1 MPGLPHINGT
11 LISSFPTYLEQLGGN
26 EHTPGAKMHLN
37 SIQGLP
43 QYHRRLSDG
52 IISLEKK
59 KKKNLNKKE
68 GSPQREDK
76 ALLGPIGPFLI

>member
-26 EHTPGAKMHLN
+26 EHTPGARMLLN

-52 IISLEKK
+52 ISSL
-59 KKKNLNKKE
+59 KKNLNKKE

-76 ALLGPIGPFLI
+76 VLLSPTGPFLI

>member
-1 MPGLPHINGT
+1 
-11 LISSFPTYLEQLGGN
+11 
-26 EHTPGAKMHLN
+26 MHLN

-52 IISLEKK
+52 IISLE
-59 KKKNLNKKE
+59 KKNLNKKE